1 MKVTDLQ
8 YALENR
14 LLKKLDLMIERCTTD
29 QPKRDAVLINE
40 GGEGEGKSNTSVAE
54 AYYIK
59 SKTNRPIYL
68 FFRLHA
74 LVEFAKTTKEQI
86 IIWDEPSLDSLAQEH
101 YKEINIQLM
110 KLLMTCRKNRHFF
123 IINMTKFWKFNEYV
137 VVDRCLGM
145 VHMYS
150 RREIEIGRFV
160 YINKRSLE
168 PLFIGYKRTKKRL
181 YKKYTK
187 FRGSFP
193 NIMEKYFDRMGITMV
208 GIDGKFYPN
217 ATYDIYER
225 EKDKAIV
232 SIGTKDTKDNDN
244 PYKKEVKELKGMIS
258 KLKPPIK
265 TTIEL
270 VKQLHISSDTFYT
283 WKKNEQKAEEKPTGE
298 V

>member
-14 LLKKLDLMIERCTTD
+14 LLKKLDLMIDRCTTN

-74 LVEFAKTTKEQI
+74 LVEYAKTTKEQI

-101 YKEINIQLM
+101 YKDINIQLM

-150 RREIEIGRFV
+150 RREMEIGRFV

-181 YKKYTK
+181 YKKYAR

-232 SIGTKDTKDNDN
+232 SIGSKEDKERDN
-244 PYKKEVKELKGMIS
+244 KEAKELKELKYKIG
-258 KLKPPIK
+258 LVKPPIK
-265 TTIEL
+265 TKIEL
-270 VKQLHISSDTFYT
+270 AKQLGLSVDTLLN
-283 WKKNEQKAEEKPTGE
+283 WVKKYQKPEDKHNR
-298 V
+298 